1 MVSTHGIMVPVA
13 FHHCSCNISQGQNTG
28 TPLTKCSSTSR
39 IVSSSSQL
47 RGLGTFGHG
56 PCLVWKQKN
65 AFPCV
70 KVEATLAVEPRI
82 STSDEAAAAAA
93 EAVARARAAEA
104 EAAAAVAL
112 ARAAAQAAKDAAAL
126 VGSSGWRNRVED
138 YSSESHRLQ
147 LERLRLRLMENNIF
161 DISEEWKNVDN
172 REHAGV
178 DICQEVLPSKLD
190 PVNTTQ
196 ADALPTENV
205 RIVDAEQMGP
215 VVAKSNRRG
224 ERLAK
229 RTRASTK
236 ASKAAVAAA
245 AASAAAASLSP
256 RQTKSRRSSAAQSSS
271 SDPIRSFLATN
282 GSRRSKLLTAAEEI
296 HLSRKVQ
303 DLLTLEAIKSRLQ
316 EHLGREPTLAEW
328 AKAADMEV
336 GAFSTRV
343 TESRQAK
350 DRMIQCNLRLVVSVA
365 KKYQN
370 RGMSLQ
376 DLIQEG
382 SMGLIRGCEKFDP
395 EKGFKF
401 STYAHWWIRQALT
414 RAIAEQSRTVRLP
427 AHLYEVMARI
437 RKAKRILSQEY
448 RRPPRESDIAE
459 LMGMTV
465 DKLRSIT
472 RSTKTC
478 RSLEKPVGKDLNS
491 TLGEFIAD
499 ETLEDPESKI
509 AKQLLK
515 QDLNK
520 VLKTLTEREI
530 SVMRLRYGLEDGK
543 MRTLEDIGRLFNVTR
558 ERVRQIEAKAM
569 RKLKQPDRNEV
580 LKGYITVDL

>member
-1 MVSTHGIMVPVA
+1 MLSTHGIMVPVA
-13 FHHCSCNISQGQNTG
+13 FHHCSCNIGQGQNTG

-65 AFPCV
+65 VFPCV

-93 EAVARARAAEA
+93 EAVARARTAEA

-126 VGSSGWRNRVED
+126 VSSSGWQNPVVD

-161 DISEEWKNVDN
+161 DISEEWKDVED
-172 REHAGV
+172 RGHGV
-178 DICQEVLPSKLD
+178 DTCKEVLPSKLD
-190 PVNTTQ
+190 PVHTTQ

-205 RIVDAEQMGP
+205 GIVDAEQMEP
-215 VVAKSNRRG
+215 VVAKSKRRG

-236 ASKAAVAAA
+236 ASKAAVATA
-245 AASAAAASLSP
+245 AASAAASSPPP
-256 RQTKSRRSSAAQSSS
+256 RQSKARRASAAQSSS

-370 RGMSLQ
+370 RGMILQ

-427 AHLYEVMARI
+427 AHLYELMARI

-465 DKLRSIT
+465 DKLRSVT
-472 RSTKTC
+472 RSTKIC

-491 TLGEFIAD
+491 TLGELIAD

-530 SVMRLRYGLEDGK
+530 NVMRLRYGLEDGK
-543 MRTLEDIGRLFNVTR
+543 MRTLEEIGRLFNVTR

-580 LKGYITVDL
+580 LKGYMGVDL

>member
-1 MVSTHGIMVPVA
+1 MVPVA
-13 FHHCSCNISQGQNTG
+13 FHHCSCNIVQGRNPENAG
-28 TPLTKCSSTSR
+28 SSLTKCSSATGR
-39 IVSSSSQL
+39 ITLSSSQL

-56 PCLVWKQKN
+56 PCLAWKHRN
-65 AFPCV
+65 IFPAV

-93 EAVARARAAEA
+93 DAVSRARAAEA

-126 VGSSGWRNRVED
+126 VSSNGWQNSVGD
-138 YSSESHRLQ
+138 YSSELHRLQ

-161 DISEEWKNVDN
+161 DMSEERNDMEDRGHTRVDSN
-172 REHAGV
+172 K
-178 DICQEVLPSKLD
+178 EVLPSGLD
-190 PVNTTQ
+190 PAPAIQV
-196 ADALPTENV
+196 DSLPKENV
-205 RIVDAEQMGP
+205 GMVGAVQMEP
-215 VVAKSNRRG
+215 VVAKSKRRG

-236 ASKAAVAAA
+236 ASKAVVAAA
-245 AASAAAASLSP
+245 AATAASP
-256 RQTKSRRSSAAQSSS
+256 PPKHSRSRKASSQSSS
-271 SDPIRSFLATN
+271 ADPIRSFLATN
-282 GSRRSKLLTAAEEI
+282 GSRRSKLLTATEEI
-296 HLSRKVQ
+296 ELSRKVQ
-303 DLLTLEAIKSRLQ
+303 DLLSLEAIKASLQ

-328 AKAADMEV
+328 AKATGMEV
-336 GAFSTRV
+336 SDFSARV
-343 TESRQAK
+343 AEGRQSK
-350 DRMIQCNLRLVVSVA
+350 DRMIMSNLRLVVSVA

-437 RKAKRILSQEY
+437 RKAKRIISQEY

-478 RSLEKPVGKDLNS
+478 RSLEKPIGKDMNS

-499 ETLEDPESKI
+499 ETLEDPETRI

-520 VLKTLTEREI
+520 VLKTLTDREI
-530 SVMRLRYGLEDGK
+530 NVMKLRYGLEDGK
-543 MRTLEDIGRLFNVTR
+543 MRTLEEIGRLFNVTR

-580 LKGYITVDL
+580 LRGYVGADL